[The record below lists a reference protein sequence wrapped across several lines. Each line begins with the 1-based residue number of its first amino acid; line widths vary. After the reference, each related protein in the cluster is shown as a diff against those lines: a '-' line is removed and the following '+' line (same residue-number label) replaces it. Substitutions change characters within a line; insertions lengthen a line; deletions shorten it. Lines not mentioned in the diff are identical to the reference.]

1 MYELSTEYWFDS
13 AHFLTDYN
21 GKCENLHGHQW
32 RVTAYVRA
40 SELGASGTEKDMVV
54 DFATLKRIVREECDA
69 LDHTFLVEEGSL
81 APATMDALAAEGFS
95 LTAWIATRLPTT
107 ARPSR
112 LTGGRLKVSG
122 SGPGERPAAH
132 EARSTTE
139 VVIWQTARCTE

>member
-40 SELGASGTEKDMVV
+40 FELGVSGTEKDMVV

-95 LTAWIATRLPTT
+95 LTVLPFRTTSENLARYLFERLA
-107 ARPSR
+107 ARGLPVSR
-112 LTGGRLKVSG
+112 VDCNETPNNRASFSPDRG
-122 SGPGERPAAH
+122 
-132 EARSTTE
+132 
-139 VVIWQTARCTE
+139 

>member
-40 SELGASGTEKDMVV
+40 PELGAFGTEKDMVV

-81 APATMDALAAEGFS
+81 APATMEALAAEGFS
-95 LTAWIATRLPTT
+95 LTVLPFRTTSENLARYLFERLA
-107 ARPSR
+107 ARGLPVSR
-112 LTGGRLKVSG
+112 VDCNETPNNRASFSPDRG
-122 SGPGERPAAH
+122 
-132 EARSTTE
+132 
-139 VVIWQTARCTE
+139 

>member
-32 RVTAYVRA
+32 RVTAYVHA
-40 SELGASGTEKDMVV
+40 SELGPSGTEKDMVV

-95 LTAWIATRLPTT
+95 LTVLPFRTTSENLARYLFERLV
-107 ARPSR
+107 ARGLPVSR
-112 LTGGRLKVSG
+112 VDCNETPNNRASFSPDRG
-122 SGPGERPAAH
+122 
-132 EARSTTE
+132 
-139 VVIWQTARCTE
+139 